1 MSLLDRIYEHLK
13 TKKKYNTL
21 EIKYE
26 SLKQDLEDKIY
37 ENNQLKRQMILQ
49 QNVWETRVIELEKKL
64 GKRGNKSVQKSTN
77 TSARVSR
84 KTQDNNNA

>member
-37 ENNQLKRQMILQ
+37 ENNQLKRQMVLQ

-64 GKRGNKSVQKSTN
+64 GKRGNKRVSKSTKSN
-77 TSARVSR
+77 TKLSG
-84 KTQDNNNA
+84 KEQDNNK

>member
-37 ENNQLKRQMILQ
+37 ECNQLRRQLQ
-49 QNVWETRVIELEKKL
+49 IKDNTWETRVIELEKKL
-64 GKRGNKSVQKSTN
+64 GKGGKRVSKSKST
-77 TSARVSR
+77 SPRVSR
-84 KTQDNNNA
+84 ETQDNNK

>member
-37 ENNQLKRQMILQ
+37 ENNQLKRQMTLQ

-64 GKRGNKSVQKSTN
+64 GKRGNKRVQKSTN

>member
-37 ENNQLKRQMILQ
+37 ENNQLKRQMVLQ

-64 GKRGNKSVQKSTN
+64 GKRGNKRVSKSTN
-77 TSARVSR
+77 ASSKLSGT
-84 KTQDNNNA
+84 KQDNNK

>member
-1 MSLLDRIYEHLK
+1 MSLLDKIYEHLK

-37 ENNQLKRQMILQ
+37 ENNQLKRQMVLQ

-64 GKRGNKSVQKSTN
+64 GKGGNKRVSKSTN
-77 TSARVSR
+77 ANTKLSG
-84 KTQDNNNA
+84 KEQDNNK